1 MSRIQRLS
9 ESITLLI
16 GDFDRFLD
24 LYDRHRPFSRYGQ
37 LEFHLDTIRKRREL
51 GSVKAAI
58 SDLGFLE
65 RLYQTLPAWG
75 IGTRASRLL

>member
-37 LEFHLDTIRKRREL
+37 LEFHLDKIRKRREL

-58 SDLGFLE
+58 SDLRFLE